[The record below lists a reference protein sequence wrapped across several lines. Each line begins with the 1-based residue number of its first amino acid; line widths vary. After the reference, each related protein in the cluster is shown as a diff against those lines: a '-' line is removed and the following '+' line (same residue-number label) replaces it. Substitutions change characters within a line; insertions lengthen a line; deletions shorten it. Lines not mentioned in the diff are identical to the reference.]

1 METEAEH
8 RPFITKQSTASTG
21 SSCHSSSQAI
31 SYFHQPQ
38 TRVGTEVSNS
48 QKQEAGITCPAGMDS
63 KESEHPRAMGW
74 SSGVR
79 LSVDERL
86 LARASSC
93 TNMIP
98 GETRG
103 RRVGQRGRESS
114 HSTNGA
120 GPLRYQH
127 GRGLV
132 RPPNTATWITEQN
145 GKTEI
150 LK

>member
-1 METEAEH
+1 MSA
-8 RPFITKQSTASTG
+8 STAGST
-21 SSCHSSSQAI
+21 CHKSRQVT
-31 SYFHQPQ
+31 SYFQIASD
-38 TRVGTEVSNS
+38 RAGTEVTNP

-63 KESEHPRAMGW
+63 KESEHPRAMGR

-103 RRVGQRGRESS
+103 RRVGQWGRKSS
-114 HSTNGA
+114 HSTNGWGPRDSGMA
-120 GPLRYQH
+120 GGLSDPQTQPH
-127 GRGLV
+127 GL
-132 RPPNTATWITEQN
+132 Q
-145 GKTEI
+145 KKM
-150 LK
+150 LKLKS

>member
-1 METEAEH
+1 M
-8 RPFITKQSTASTG
+8 KQSTPIAG
-21 SSCHSSSQAI
+21 SICHNARQAT
-31 SYFHQPQ
+31 SYFQIASDRP
-38 TRVGTEVSNS
+38 GTEVTNP

-63 KESEHPRAMGW
+63 KESEHPRAMGR

-103 RRVGQRGRESS
+103 RQAGRWDS
-114 HSTNGA
+114 GA
-120 GPLRYQH
+120 GRAAIQQM
-127 GRGLV
+127 GLGPWDSGMAGGLSD
-132 RPPNTATWITEQN
+132 PPTPATWITE
-145 GKTEI
+145 
-150 LK
+150 